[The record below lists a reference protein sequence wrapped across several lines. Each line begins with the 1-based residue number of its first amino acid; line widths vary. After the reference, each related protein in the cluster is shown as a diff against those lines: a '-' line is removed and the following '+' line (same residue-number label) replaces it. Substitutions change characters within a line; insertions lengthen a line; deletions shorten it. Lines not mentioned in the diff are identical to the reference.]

1 MSENSPGDLR
11 DPSPGKSC
19 SRKGPRPYAISQCG
33 THDPGTDPVDY
44 DEANR
49 SDSGNAEPYFACSD
63 DEIAYYQ
70 TDHDDSDISIESYA
84 ESTGSYSD
92 GEASLYQTDEENL

>member
-11 DPSPGKSC
+11 DPLPGKSSSC
-19 SRKGPRPYAISQCG
+19 KGPRPYAVSQCG
-33 THDPGTDPVDY
+33 SYDPATYPVEY
-44 DEANR
+44 DEVYP

-92 GEASLYQTDEENL
+92 GEASFYQTDEENL